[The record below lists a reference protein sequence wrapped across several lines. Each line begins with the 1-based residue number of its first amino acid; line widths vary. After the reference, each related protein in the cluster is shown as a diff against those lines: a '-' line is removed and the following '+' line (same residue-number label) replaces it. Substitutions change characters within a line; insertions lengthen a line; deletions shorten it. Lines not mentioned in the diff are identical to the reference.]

1 MSHLNINS
9 QITWVYTE
17 NLELT
22 SSFYEKDLGFDLV
35 RNEGSARIFRVC
47 DTASIG
53 VCMSFEDRIVEP
65 RGGMITFVTDDVD
78 KWYSRLS
85 QQNIKVRGT
94 PHRLEEFGIYT
105 FFVED
110 PNGYVLEFQQFLD

>member
-1 MSHLNINS
+1 MSSPGIEC

-17 NLELT
+17 NLEHT
-22 SSFYEKDLGFDLV
+22 SSFYQNDLGLKLLRD
-35 RNEGSARIFRVC
+35 EGTARIFKVSA
-47 DTASIG
+47 TAQIG
-53 VCMSFEDRIVEP
+53 VCRSFEDRVVEP

-78 KWYSRLS
+78 EWYEYLIGNNV
-85 QQNIKVRGT
+85 NIRSA
-94 PHRLEEFGIYT
+94 PHRLEAFKIYT